1 MTRIILAAA
10 LALARKAAV
19 AQVPPEALKELA
31 PSGKLRAA
39 INYGNSV
46 LAQKGPDGEPRGV
59 SADLSRELAKRLGV
73 PLEYVTFTAAGKT
86 FEAAKENKVDVLFVA
101 IEPVRAAD
109 VEFTP
114 PYVLIEGSFL
124 VLKDS
129 PAREPADLDQPGKRI
144 SVGENSAYDLY
155 LTRTLKHASLLRT
168 AGGCCKNIEL
178 FVAEKLDAA
187 AGVRQPLNDYAKD
200 RPDVR
205 VMEKAFQQI
214 RQAMGTPK
222 GRTAAAA
229 YLRTFI
235 EEMKAS
241 GFVAGA
247 RKRSN
252 QPDAQVPPAG
262 GSISIS
268 LDVLKQLAPTHALR
282 ASLKLGNIVLAT

>member
-1 MTRIILAAA
+1 MIRIIVAAAFALAAQ
-10 LALARKAAV
+10 AAA
-19 AQVPPEALKELA
+19 AQAPPDALKELA
-31 PSGKLRAA
+31 PTGKLRAA

-73 PLEYVTFTAAGKT
+73 PLEVVTFAAAGKA

-114 PYVLIEGSFL
+114 PYVLIEGAYL

-144 SVGENSAYDLY
+144 AVGENSAYDLY
-155 LTRTLKHASLLRT
+155 LTRTLKHAKLSR
-168 AGGCCKNIEL
+168 AEGGCCRNIDL
-178 FVAEKLDAA
+178 FRTAQLDAV
-187 AGVRQPLNDYAKD
+187 AGVRQPLNEYAKQHA
-200 RPDVR
+200 DVR
-205 VMEKAFQQI
+205 VMEKPFQQI
-214 RQAMGTPK
+214 RQAMATPK

-235 EEMKAS
+235 EEMKAN
-241 GFVAGA
+241 GFVADA
-247 RKRSN
+247 LKRSN
-252 QPDAQVPPAG
+252 QPDAQVAPAG
-262 GSISIS
+262 G
-268 LDVLKQLAPTHALR
+268 
-282 ASLKLGNIVLAT
+282 